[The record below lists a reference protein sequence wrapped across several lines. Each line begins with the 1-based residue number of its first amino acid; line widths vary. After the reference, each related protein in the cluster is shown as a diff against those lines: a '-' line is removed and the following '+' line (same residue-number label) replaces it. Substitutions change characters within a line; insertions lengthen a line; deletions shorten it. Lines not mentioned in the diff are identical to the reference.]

1 MNTTLPP
8 AQSWTNR
15 YGNLRT
21 ITRVS
26 DGVYVLEGYSAFT
39 RGSEDPPSGWKM
51 FDMEG
56 GPFITTGGSLAEQ
69 LHEARIAGTRLGE
82 EIFGKVR
89 DITPLTPDQAAK
101 LLYPE
106 GWIGKTVRRENGYCY
121 IRIDTETL

>member
-15 YGNLRT
+15 YGSLRT
-21 ITRVS
+21 ITRVRE
-26 DGVYVLEGYSAFT
+26 GLYVLEGYSAFT
-39 RGSEDPPSGWKM
+39 RGGEDPPSGWKM

-69 LHEARIAGTRLGE
+69 LQGARIMRTQLGGE
-82 EIFGKVR
+82 VFGKVT
-89 DITPLTPDQAAK
+89 DITLLTPDQAAE

-106 GWIGKTVRRENGYCY
+106 GWIAKTVRRENGYCY
-121 IRIDTETL
+121 IRIDTEIL